1 MKYSKL
7 IFSALFIVSLL
18 IVSCSNDDTPT
29 GDETPNYSVP
39 ATYTFERNNTTTVDF
54 SGQTVDYLC

>member
-18 IVSCSNDDTPT
+18 IVSCSNDDNPT
-29 GDETPNYSVP
+29 GDETPNVP
-39 ATYTFERNNTTTVDF
+39 ATYTFERNNTTTVD
-54 SGQTVDYLC
+54 SQDKAVDYLC